1 MWKKGNTIQKI
12 MPFIPPLIKHSK
24 KYALVHIVETKIMMH
39 EKKPLLLVRTSRRF
53 FKIKI

>member
-1 MWKKGNTIQKI
+1 MSKKGNTIQKI

-39 EKKPLLLVRTSRRF
+39 EKKPLLLVRTSRRLK
-53 FKIKI
+53 KIEI